1 VSKQEKQLWRNGIN
15 GVKPINSFPHR
26 SKIRLEKDVVRQRK
40 QYEKEE
46 ILSSDKWDL
55 VDHPSW
61 LQSEANKY
69 SSSAYRELLNKVGTA
84 INEAF
89 SYSRMGVIA
98 VLAVGICL
106 QDLKKQYR
114 VLQSEKNKRQWG
126 EKRDRA
132 AILKRYRL
140 TEYLFDNHP
149 DIRQNLL
156 YFIQA
161 RIEYKEHLMR
171 KIAEEFEVQIPL
183 DPQFRLFDDI
193 SEFSEK
199 LNKFV

>member
-1 VSKQEKQLWRNGIN
+1 VNKQGKRLRRGGIN
-15 GVKPINSFPHR
+15 GVKSINSFPHR
-26 SKIRLEKDVVRQRK
+26 SKIRLDKDVVIQRK

-61 LQSEANKY
+61 LEREAAKY
-69 SSSAYRELLNKVGTA
+69 AASAYRELLNKVNSA
-84 INEAF
+84 VNEAF
-89 SYSRMGVIA
+89 SYSRSGIIA
-98 VLAVGICL
+98 VLAVGIAL

-114 VLQSEKNKRQWG
+114 ILESEPHKRQWG

-140 TEYLFDNHP
+140 TEYIFDHHAE
-149 DIRQNLL
+149 IRQNLL
-156 YFIQA
+156 YFIKA
-161 RIEYKEHLMR
+161 RIEYKENLMR
-171 KIAEEFEVQIPL
+171 KIAEHFEVQIPT

-193 SEFSEK
+193 SDFSEK